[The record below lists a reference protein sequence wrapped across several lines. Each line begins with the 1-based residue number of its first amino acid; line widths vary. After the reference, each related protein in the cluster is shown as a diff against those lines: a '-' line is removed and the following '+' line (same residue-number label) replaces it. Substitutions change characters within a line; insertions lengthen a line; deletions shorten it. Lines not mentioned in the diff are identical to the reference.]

1 MNTRA
6 RGNYAF
12 IRARFAEVC
21 AEEVCYVS
29 GNQEGKKNCIQMGTD
44 AACPPAMGS
53 NSQCRSMLDG
63 YVIWAVNAAA
73 AQHQQHDL

>member
-21 AEEVCYVS
+21 ADEVCYVS
-29 GNQEGKKNCIQMGTD
+29 GNQEGKKKNSIQLHSDKAG
-44 AACPPAMGS
+44 ALPSGS
-53 NSQCRSMLDG
+53 S
-63 YVIWAVNAAA
+63 
-73 AQHQQHDL
+73 HQTT